1 MSNPDPLILPR
12 CVPPIVNPI
21 SSLPARYNPV
31 VGLFLSLSV
40 GAAAVPS
47 PSFIVASS
55 IELTPDAVRLL
66 ILAEEETFN
75 VEPPSCADDV
85 MLPLAVTPPDEDICP
100 DVTLPAPRF
109 VVPSFRILQFE
120 PPVPSSPDTILP
132 SYFTSIGV
140 SDLVAFTLS

>member
-31 VGLFLSLSV
+31 VGLFLSWSV
-40 GAAAVPS
+40 GAVTVPS

-66 ILAEEETFN
+66 ILADEEIFN
-75 VEPPSCADDV
+75 VLPPICDDDV

-100 DVTLPAPRF
+100 DVRLPVPRF
-109 VVPSFRILQFE
+109 VVPSFCILQFDA
-120 PPVPSSPDTILP
+120 PDASSPETILP

-140 SDLVAFTLS
+140 SATVVFTLS